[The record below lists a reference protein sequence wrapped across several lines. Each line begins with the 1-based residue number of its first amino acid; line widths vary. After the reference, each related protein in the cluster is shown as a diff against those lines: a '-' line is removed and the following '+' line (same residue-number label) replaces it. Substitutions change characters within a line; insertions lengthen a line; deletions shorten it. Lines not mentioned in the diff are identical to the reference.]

1 MLIVVDDV
9 LDTGNLETTQA
20 YFSVP
25 ASRQIGWVDGSL
37 DVLLACHSPL
47 AAILARVRCVFDLTG
62 MVGVEQWAH
71 LGTKPE
77 WHIDKD
83 EIRSNR
89 DGVLSTPIC
98 SIVFYADVRDLKG
111 GNFMTDSISVT
122 PKTNRLVAFSPG
134 LLHGVEDY
142 TGTRMA
148 VAVNP
153 WAAKPNGY

>member
-1 MLIVVDDV
+1 MLLI
-9 LDTGNLETTQA
+9 T
-20 YFSVP
+20 S
-25 ASRQIGWVDGSL
+25 
-37 DVLLACHSPL
+37 
-47 AAILARVRCVFDLTG
+47 

-83 EIRSNR
+83 EIVSNR
-89 DGVLSTPIC
+89 DGVLVTPIC